1 MVRPG
6 PPRPGPPPA
15 LVVAV
20 AAVVGGWTSVGLW
33 PAGGA
38 EDRLATAAR
47 AVDALSA
54 PGARARV
61 VRTLDGDTAVVA
73 FSDRAGRATVT
84 VRYLGVDTPETVHP
98 DRPVECFGPEASH
111 RNSSWATGRLVR
123 LRFDR
128 ERVDPYG
135 RLLAAVV
142 VQGHR
147 RSLGERLI
155 AAGLGRVLVIPPN
168 GADAGALRR
177 AEARARAERR
187 GLWRVCGDALPSRE

>member
-1 MVRPG
+1 MPPG
-6 PPRPGPPPA
+6 PPRSGPPPA

-20 AAVVGGWTSVGLW
+20 AALAGGWTSVRLW
-33 PAGGA
+33 TDGGSADPPAS
-38 EDRLATAAR
+38 AAR
-47 AVDALSA
+47 AVAALAA

-73 FSDRAGRATVT
+73 FSDARGRATVT
-84 VRYLGVDTPETVHP
+84 VRYLGVDTPESVHP

-111 RNSSWATGRLVR
+111 RNRAWATGRVVR

-135 RLLAAVV
+135 RLLAALVV
-142 VQGHR
+142 VGHR
-147 RSLGERLI
+147 RSLSERLV

-177 AEARARAERR
+177 AESRARTARL
-187 GLWRVCGDALPSRE
+187 GLWRVCGDALPSGA